1 VVKLFFSIGILDV
14 KRLSVRAIHAFNMT
28 KVPTPKQQ
36 SRAVRVEEIA
46 AEIKRQL
53 GDQLISVIYRDRVRA
68 TRTRSYRLDAPAKK
82 TDVEVMHTLLGVE
95 LKIGKRRLL
104 CPDLA
109 MARYLSVFARL
120 GVAEI
125 ATPYDITQVSRLA
138 DDLESSWYRMLTL
151 VEHLAVE
158 QSARFR
164 NRVLTVLIAEER
176 NGIIEAGAGPAVPQF
191 NQNTKQRKAKL

>member
-1 VVKLFFSIGILDV
+1 
-14 KRLSVRAIHAFNMT
+14 MT
-28 KVPTPKQQ
+28 KVTTPKSQ

-46 AEIKRQL
+46 AEVKRQL
-53 GDQLISVIYRDRVRA
+53 GDQLISVIYRERVR
-68 TRTRSYRLDAPAKK
+68 TMRTRSYRLDAPAKK

-95 LKIGKRRLL
+95 LKIGKRRLS

-120 GVAEI
+120 GVAEV
-125 ATPYDITQVSRLA
+125 ATPYDITRVSRLA

-164 NRVLTVLIAEER
+164 NRVLAVLIAEER
-176 NGIIEAGAGPAVPQF
+176 NGVIEAGAGPAVPQF

>member
-1 VVKLFFSIGILDV
+1 
-14 KRLSVRAIHAFNMT
+14 MT
-28 KVPTPKQQ
+28 KVPTPKSQ
-36 SRAVRVEEIA
+36 SRAVRVEEMA
-46 AEIKRQL
+46 AEVKRQL

-68 TRTRSYRLDAPAKK
+68 IRTRSYRLDAPVKK
-82 TDVEVMHTLLGVE
+82 TDVEIMHTLLGVE

-109 MARYLSVFARL
+109 VARYLSVFARL
-120 GVAEI
+120 GLAEV
-125 ATPYDITQVSRLA
+125 ATPYDITQISRLA

-164 NRVLTVLIAEER
+164 NRVLAILIADER

>member
-1 VVKLFFSIGILDV
+1 
-14 KRLSVRAIHAFNMT
+14 
-28 KVPTPKQQ
+28 
-36 SRAVRVEEIA
+36 
-46 AEIKRQL
+46 
-53 GDQLISVIYRDRVRA
+53 
-68 TRTRSYRLDAPAKK
+68 
-82 TDVEVMHTLLGVE
+82 MHTLLGVE

-120 GVAEI
+120 GVAEV

-164 NRVLTVLIAEER
+164 HRVLAILIAGER
-176 NGIIEAGAGPAVPQF
+176 NGIIEAGAGPAIPQF

>member
-1 VVKLFFSIGILDV
+1 
-14 KRLSVRAIHAFNMT
+14 MT
-28 KVPTPKQQ
+28 KVPTPKQR
-36 SRAVRVEEIA
+36 SHAVRVEEIA

-53 GDQLISVIYRDRVRA
+53 GDQLISVIYRDRVRP

-151 VEHLAVE
+151 VEHLAIE

-164 NRVLTVLIAEER
+164 NRVLAVLIAEER

>member
-1 VVKLFFSIGILDV
+1 MAEGE
-14 KRLSVRAIHAFNMT
+14 
-28 KVPTPKQQ
+28 TPNPRQ
-36 SRAVRVEEIA
+36 RAVRVEAIA
-46 AEIKRQL
+46 AEVKRQL
-53 GDQLISVIYRDRVRA
+53 GDQLISVIYRDRIRA
-68 TRTRSYRLDAPAKK
+68 MRTRSYQLNAPVKK
-82 TDVEVMHTLLGVE
+82 TAVEIMSTLLGVE

-120 GVAEI
+120 GVAEV
-125 ATPYDITQVSRLA
+125 ATPYDITQVSQLA
-138 DDLESSWYRMLTL
+138 DDLESSWLRMLTL

-164 NRVLTVLIAEER
+164 NRVLAILIADER
-176 NGIIEAGAGPAVPQF
+176 NGIIEAGAGPAIPQF

>member
-1 VVKLFFSIGILDV
+1 MRSISIYD
-14 KRLSVRAIHAFNMT
+14 MT
-28 KVPTPKQQ
+28 KVRRLNSQ
-36 SRAVRVEEIA
+36 SLAIRVEEIA
-46 AEIKRQL
+46 AEVKRQL
-53 GDQLISVIYRDRVRA
+53 GDQLISVIYRDRIRA
-68 TRTRSYRLDAPAKK
+68 ARTRSYHLDAPSKK
-82 TDVEVMHTLLGVE
+82 TAVEVEIMHTLLGVE
-95 LKIGKRRLL
+95 LKIGRRRLL

-120 GVAEI
+120 GVAEV

-151 VEHLAVE
+151 VEHMAVE

-164 NRVLTVLIAEER
+164 NRVLAVLIADER
-176 NGIIEAGAGPAVPQF
+176 NRVIEAGAGPAIPQF

>member
-1 VVKLFFSIGILDV
+1 
-14 KRLSVRAIHAFNMT
+14 MT
-28 KVPTPKQQ
+28 KVTTPKSQ

-46 AEIKRQL
+46 AEVKRQL
-53 GDQLISVIYRDRVRA
+53 GDQLISVIYRERVR
-68 TRTRSYRLDAPAKK
+68 TMRTRSYRLDAPAKK

-95 LKIGKRRLL
+95 LKIGKRRLS

-120 GVAEI
+120 GVAEV
-125 ATPYDITQVSRLA
+125 ATPYDITRVSRLA

-151 VEHLAVE
+151 VEHLAIE

-164 NRVLTVLIAEER
+164 NRVLAVLIAEER
-176 NGIIEAGAGPAVPQF
+176 NGVIEAGAGPAVPQF